1 MGNSQCTSP
10 NQQKISFEVIES
22 KLQNPSNIIE
32 KNILSEYSRIK
43 QAIYHKRQFPKS
55 NHNIYDKCSVSLKIK
70 NISSYRTLDK
80 QKNIL
85 LNWLIKSTK
94 SLDNNNNN
102 NISLLEQLEMN
113 LISYKHKEHKTFV
126 DLVAN
131 GSPESI
137 RYLLWMII
145 ADIPLHECDSIY
157 DCLIN
162 NSNNNNEP
170 IDPKSE
176 DQIKKDLHRTYFHN
190 ESPTEDQ
197 LTDLYNLLK
206 LFSLQDKDIGY
217 CQGMNF
223 IAKFILKV
231 TSYNTTNAFYLMTY
245 VFSHISGY
253 FQNDFPLLS
262 LNLYIFN
269 LFFQKYLPKLNEHF
283 ITLEIPDEIWIGKW
297 FQTLFTICL
306 PFDETCRIWDALFA
320 YGFDFIIPFSL
331 SLLKQIE
338 IDLLKLNDSSD
349 VVEYFKECLFPLN
362 TVDVYKHQETRII
375 SVDKIITEAK
385 KYYNKNVITNIKK
398 DYEIKFNKNVNLLLK
413 NYDMSNI
420 IIKTRKT
427 FSSSQSSTDFSLS
440 KKDGI
445 IINNNNISHSEKKCK
460 LPFLKD
466 DNNIV
471 ISDDECD
478 DDNCDECL
486 NGELMNTNTLCFHIM
501 DINDNAITSERRKIN
516 FDDYDYD

>member
-10 NQQKISFEVIES
+10 NHQKISFEILES

-43 QAIYHKRQFPKS
+43 KALYQKRQFPKS
-55 NHNIYDKCSVSLKIK
+55 NINYEKCSVSLKIK
-70 NISSYRTLDK
+70 NISSFRTLDK
-80 QKNIL
+80 QKSIL
-85 LNWLIKSTK
+85 LKWLKISTK
-94 SLDNNNNN
+94 SLENN
-102 NISLLEQLEMN
+102 NIPVLEQLEMN
-113 LISYKHKEHKTFV
+113 LISYKNKQREKFL

-137 RYLLWMII
+137 RYLLWMFI

-157 DCLIN
+157 DGML
-162 NSNNNNEP
+162 NEN
-170 IDPKSE
+170 IDPKSK

-190 ESPTEDQ
+190 EEPTEEQ
-197 LTDLYNLLK
+197 LHDLYNLLK
-206 LFSLQDKDIGY
+206 LFSLQDKEIGY

-231 TSYNTTNAFYLMTY
+231 TSYNTTNAFYLMTF

-269 LFFQKYLPKLNEHF
+269 LFFQKYLPKLNKHF
-283 ITLEIPDEIWIGKW
+283 ITLEIPSEIWIGKW

-306 PFDETCRIWDALFA
+306 PFEETCRVWDALFA

-338 IDLLKLNDSSD
+338 IDLLKLTDSSD
-349 VVEYFKECLFPLN
+349 VVEYLKECLFPQN
-362 TVDVYKHQETRII
+362 TVDVYKNQESQII
-375 SVDKIITEAK
+375 SVDKIITEAT
-385 KYYNKNVITNIKK
+385 KYYNKHIITNIKK
-398 DYEIKFNKNVNLLLK
+398 DYEIKFNKNVDLLLK
-413 NYDMSNI
+413 NYDMNL

-445 IINNNNISHSEKKCK
+445 IINNNISHSEKKCK
-460 LPFLKD
+460 LPFLKE

-471 ISDDECD
+471 ISNGDDLNDEV

-516 FDDYDYD
+516 FDDYD